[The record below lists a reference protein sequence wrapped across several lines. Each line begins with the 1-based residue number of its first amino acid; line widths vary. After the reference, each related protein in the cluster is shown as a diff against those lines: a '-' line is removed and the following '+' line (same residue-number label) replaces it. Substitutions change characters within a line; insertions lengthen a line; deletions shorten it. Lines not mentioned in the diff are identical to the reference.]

1 MSSAGTEPPLK
12 GGREAFQSGD
22 LDVDPSSDGYWLRDH
37 ASILSC
43 WIQPTS
49 ALITVVPNPP
59 YGEVN
64 RSVTLELQG
73 YTAQA
78 VFYTWYRKVVLPSY
92 MIAKYKVETGV
103 QDPAGIREKVF
114 PNGSLLIPHLTLSDT
129 DDYLVAIS
137 NSQGFL
143 TVRQCHLA
151 VYERTTKPNLTANKT
166 NVIENDT
173 LAFTCGTEQTGVDI
187 LWFLD
192 KKPLILNEK
201 MKLSMNNQ
209 TLTILSVKREN
220 TGSYQCEIQNPISF
234 SRSDPFI
241 LRVNYGPDSIMF
253 VPNPKKGEIEVK
265 FNNPLMLECCVESY
279 PPAQYIWQLNGTKIP
294 DISNNTY
301 VIKNVNLKNSGKYTC
316 LAKNKVTNLSV
327 SKSITVKVDERTT
340 KPNLTANGTNVIEN
354 GTLAFTCGT
363 KEKGVDILWF
373 LDKKPLILNKKMKLS
388 MNNQTLTILSVKR
401 ENTGAYQ
408 CEIQNP
414 ISSSRSDPFILHVNY
429 GPDSIM
435 FVPNPK
441 NGEIEVKFN
450 NPLMLECCVE
460 SYPPAQYIWQHN
472 GTKIPDFSNNTY
484 VIKNVTLKN
493 SGKYT
498 CLAKNNV
505 TNLSVSKS
513 ITVKVDASI
522 LSCWIQP
529 MSAQV
534 TIVPNPPFGKVNR
547 SVTLELQGYTGQ
559 AVSYAWFRKAA
570 LPGQMIAIYTVT
582 TRVQEPAGIREKVLP
597 NGSLLISNLTLND
610 TDDYH
615 VTIVNCEGNIIFGQ
629 GHLTV
634 YERTTKPNLTANR
647 TNIIE
652 NDTMDFT
659 CGTKEKGVDIL
670 WFFNKKTLI
679 FNERMKLS
687 IKNRTLTILSV
698 KRENIG
704 SYQCEIRNPIS
715 SSRSDPFIL
724 HVNYGPDNITFVPK
738 PEKGEIEVK
747 FNDPLMLEC
756 HVDSYP
762 PAQYIWQVN
771 GTVNSHFSNNTYIIK
786 SVTWENSENYTCLA
800 KNNVTKLSVS
810 KSITVKV
817 VVWLQSYAIEAV
829 VTEEGTNAKKS
840 Q

>member
-1 MSSAGTEPPLK
+1 ADRRAPALKRDLSVPDKEEPKRLSSRLPPGTALAWTAAGTPP
-12 GGREAFQSGD
+12 G
-22 LDVDPSSDGYWLRDH
+22 
-37 ASILSC
+37 
-43 WIQPTS
+43 S
-49 ALITVVPNPP
+49 ALEPVQRRHSS
-59 YGEVN
+59 GKQRDSWEGD
-64 RSVTLELQG
+64 RVTQPQPSPMKSPSEPQG
-73 YTAQA
+73 
-78 VFYTWYRKVVLPSY
+78 RVLRPWR
-92 MIAKYKVETGV
+92 G
-103 QDPAGIREKVF
+103 
-114 PNGSLLIPHLTLSDT
+114 LLIT
-129 DDYLVAIS
+129 
-137 NSQGFL
+137 
-143 TVRQCHLA
+143 
-151 VYERTTKPNLTANKT
+151 
-166 NVIENDT
+166 
-173 LAFTCGTEQTGVDI
+173 
-187 LWFLD
+187 
-192 KKPLILNEK
+192 
-201 MKLSMNNQ
+201 
-209 TLTILSVKREN
+209 
-220 TGSYQCEIQNPISF
+220 
-234 SRSDPFI
+234 
-241 LRVNYGPDSIMF
+241 
-253 VPNPKKGEIEVK
+253 
-265 FNNPLMLECCVESY
+265 
-279 PPAQYIWQLNGTKIP
+279 
-294 DISNNTY
+294 
-301 VIKNVNLKNSGKYTC
+301 
-316 LAKNKVTNLSV
+316 
-327 SKSITVKVDERTT
+327 
-340 KPNLTANGTNVIEN
+340 
-354 GTLAFTCGT
+354 
-363 KEKGVDILWF
+363 
-373 LDKKPLILNKKMKLS
+373 
-388 MNNQTLTILSVKR
+388 
-401 ENTGAYQ
+401 
-408 CEIQNP
+408 
-414 ISSSRSDPFILHVNY
+414 
-429 GPDSIM
+429 
-435 FVPNPK
+435 
-441 NGEIEVKFN
+441 
-450 NPLMLECCVE
+450 
-460 SYPPAQYIWQHN
+460 
-472 GTKIPDFSNNTY
+472 
-484 VIKNVTLKN
+484 
-493 SGKYT
+493 
-498 CLAKNNV
+498 
-505 TNLSVSKS
+505 
-513 ITVKVDASI
+513 ASI

-817 VVWLQSYAIEAV
+817 V
-829 VTEEGTNAKKS
+829 
-840 Q
+840 